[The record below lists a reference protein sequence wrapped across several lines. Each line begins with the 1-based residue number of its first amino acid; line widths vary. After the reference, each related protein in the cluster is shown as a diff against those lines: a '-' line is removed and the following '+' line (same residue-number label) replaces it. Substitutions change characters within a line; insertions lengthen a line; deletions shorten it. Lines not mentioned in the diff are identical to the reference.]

1 MSENEK
7 VIDVEV
13 VEEAVNPDVYF
24 KMIKDMKHTTSDED
38 LDKFYDSSLLL
49 LEKYR
54 KLGQKAMLRKLMF
67 IVDCIPKERE
77 LVKKGI
83 DVFIYRDDIEE
94 YINSVENKV
103 VKIIELKNY
112 PREIPDEL
120 VPTIDETRDIF
131 DEYFVLFTD
140 FTGKIE
146 RKVEADR
153 RAKDPILFGAF
164 MDSRNNNLNDRLY
177 YLGDWEDEY
186 CDLTLEKLV
195 EAKGKD
201 ILKTIGTPTTKDEL
215 VEECRRYLNP
225 SSSAS
230 IDNNNYIAYNNI
242 SYTTSS
248 STYTTPPVSITV
260 QAPVKEKPGFFNK
273 IRSFFGNKNE

>member
-140 FTGKIE
+140 FTVKIE

-225 SSSAS
+225 LSSAS

>member
-13 VEEAVNPDVYF
+13 VEEAVNPDMYF

-49 LEKYR
+49 LEKYK

-201 ILKTIGTPTTKDEL
+201 ILKTIGTPTTKEEL

-230 IDNNNYIAYNNI
+230 TDSNNYIAYNNI

>member
-120 VPTIDETRDIF
+120 IPTIDETRDIF

-164 MDSRNNNLNDRLY
+164 IDSRNNNLNDRLY

-230 IDNNNYIAYNNI
+230 TDNNNYIAYNNI
-242 SYTTSS
+242 SYMTSS

-260 QAPVKEKPGFFNK
+260 QAPAKEKPGFFNK